1 MAPQMLVTEPLE
13 PPMMSTYSI
22 DSFSV
27 QLDKMPTHSPT
38 EVEMSWAQSEALKLR
53 KTRSLK
59 GLPADLLSLGT
70 LQMYSIYIYIY
81 VYSIRI
87 QNYSLVLE
95 AHSSNTRMPLST

>member
-1 MAPQMLVTEPLE
+1 MLVTEPLE

-70 LQMYSIYIYIY
+70 LQMYSIYIYMF
-81 VYSIRI
+81 I
-87 QNYSLVLE
+87 QFVFKIIHWFLKHIHRTQE
-95 AHSSNTRMPLST
+95 CH